1 MSNFNVI
8 DLNEYMRK
16 GEVCTQIRDGKKLKT
31 RPGDF
36 ANIIS
41 TKPFEVE
48 EEKTLEFEEFKPAPL
63 ENAKEKVETN
73 KVETNIDD
81 FKFDHFQNE
90 EIDINKIKNLGDNYK
105 GHSKPEVKKPK
116 EEVKEKVQI
125 TREEF
130 ERELNVENYD
140 SRITLAKNIIRNEKM
155 ELEKKE
161 SYKQNEIKTTTDE
174 FRKETEI
181 NNKIQ
186 NEQKKIKDTLNG
198 INAWD
203 MEFLANRHDER
214 AKAFLES
221 IKSFFE
227 EDRKF
232 LNSLIQDGK
241 ASDERKENLNRM
253 EKSSRSDMIEIQKQI
268 TEFISVKYSEVKKL
282 NKTDA
287 EFRKLDEVIDKQ
299 TDDIKDESV
308 DVMASDASTTPE
320 RATVS
325 SVRNLKT
332 ENTINMPKSIFEQL
346 KSDQY
351 ETEVETFKRA
361 M

>member
-16 GEVCTQIRDGKKLKT
+16 SDVCTQIRDGKKLKT

-36 ANIIS
+36 RSIVS
-41 TKPFEVE
+41 TTIPRKVE
-48 EEKTLEFEEFKPAPL
+48 EKPMEFENLGTMTETI
-63 ENAKEKVETN
+63 KEVKE
-73 KVETNIDD
+73 EPSIDE

-105 GHSKPEVKKPK
+105 GHTKTIEVKKPK
-116 EEVKEKVQI
+116 EEQKEEAQI

-130 ERELNVENYD
+130 EKELNIENYD
-140 SRITLAKNIIRNEKM
+140 SRITAAKNVIRNEKI
-155 ELEKKE
+155 ELERKE
-161 SYKQNEIKTTTDE
+161 SYKQNEIKNTTDE

-181 NNKIQ
+181 NIKIQ
-186 NEQKKIKDTLNG
+186 NEQKIIKDTLNG

-214 AKAFLES
+214 AKAFLEN
-221 IKSFFE
+221 IKGFFE
-227 EDRKF
+227 EDRQF
-232 LNSLIQDGK
+232 LNSLIQEGK
-241 ASDERKENLNRM
+241 ASDERKETLNKM
-253 EKSSRSDMIEIQKQI
+253 EKNSRNDMSEIQKQI
-268 TEFISVKYSEVKKL
+268 NEFISTKYPEVKKL
-282 NKTDA
+282 NETDA

-299 TDDIKDESV
+299 TDDIKDEIV
-308 DVMASDASTTPE
+308 DTVNPE
-320 RATVS
+320 LSNERSAVS
-325 SVRNLKT
+325 NVRNLKT

-346 KSDQY
+346 KNEQY
-351 ETEVETFKRA
+351 EPEAETFRRA